1 MTDKKN
7 NPPQEPEKIAPALSA
22 SSDVSPQSETKKQE
36 QEKVT
41 SSTSSTSP
49 SKPKNPPSSQPTS
62 AKSSTQRGTKLAT
75 IAIVLTILFSGGL
88 TLHFQQQQTLYQ
100 AQLDALRTELNQARQ
115 GLRTDL
121 DTAKQDAINAATEIA
136 NRSEVELSQQH
147 KSIESLQLA
156 VADITGRRP
165 NDWLLAEAD
174 YLVKLAGRKLF
185 LEQDA
190 ESATLLMESADQRIA
205 ELNDPSLTP
214 LRKAMAHD
222 ITQLKAIPF
231 IDKDGLVL
239 TLISLQQWVD
249 QLPLANAI
257 LPETAQAEQVSVS
270 KDIADWQSNLMSS
283 LKAFGENFITF
294 RVRDGQAVPLLSPQ
308 QHFYLRENLKAKL
321 ETAIKAVYGE
331 QQEVY
336 HTTLTT
342 AKQWSEMFFNL
353 QDNQVKTFNQSLTT
367 LADKKI
373 EVIYP
378 QTLASQQP
386 LADVIR
392 ERLRRSVSTM
402 TTKEDTQ

>member
-7 NPPQEPEKIAPALSA
+7 NPQQEPEKTASLLSA
-22 SSDVSPQSETKKQE
+22 SADASSQAETIKQE
-36 QEKVT
+36 QKT
-41 SSTSSTSP
+41 MASSASP
-49 SKPKNPPSSQPTS
+49 SRTNRKPSSQPTQ
-62 AKSSTQRGTKLAT
+62 ANTSTQRGTKLAT

-88 TLHFQQQQTLYQ
+88 TLHFQQQQALYQ
-100 AQLDALRTELNQARQ
+100 AQLDTLRTELNQARQ
-115 GLRTDL
+115 GLQTDL
-121 DTAKQDAINAATEIA
+121 DTAKQEVIRTATDIA
-136 NRSEVELSQQH
+136 TRSEVELNQQH

-156 VADITGRRP
+156 VADIKGRRP

-190 ESATLLMESADQRIA
+190 ESATLLMENADQRIA

-239 TLISLQQWVD
+239 KLISLQQWVD

-257 LPETAQAEQVSVS
+257 LPETAQAEQASVS
-270 KDIADWQSNLMSS
+270 KDITDWQSNLMSS

-336 HTTLTT
+336 HTALTT
-342 AKQWSEMFFNL
+342 AKQWSETFFNL
-353 QDNQVKTFNQSLTT
+353 QDNQVKTFNQSLVT
-367 LADKKI
+367 LADQNI
-373 EVIYP
+373 EVTYP
-378 QTLASQQP
+378 QTLTSQQP

-392 ERLRRSVSTM
+392 DRLRRSVSTM

>member
-7 NPPQEPEKIAPALSA
+7 NPQQEPEKTASLLSA
-22 SSDVSPQSETKKQE
+22 SADASSQAETIKQE
-36 QEKVT
+36 QKT
-41 SSTSSTSP
+41 MASSASP
-49 SKPKNPPSSQPTS
+49 SRNNRKPSSQPTQ
-62 AKSSTQRGTKLAT
+62 ANTSTQRGTKLAT

-88 TLHFQQQQTLYQ
+88 TLHFQQQQALYQ

-115 GLRTDL
+115 GLQTDL
-121 DTAKQDAINAATEIA
+121 DTAKQEVIRAATDIA
-136 NRSEVELSQQH
+136 TRSEVELNQQH

-156 VADITGRRP
+156 VADIKGRRP

-190 ESATLLMESADQRIA
+190 ESATLLMENADQRIA

-239 TLISLQQWVD
+239 KLISLQQWVD

-257 LPETAQAEQVSVS
+257 LPETAQAEQASVS
-270 KDIADWQSNLMSS
+270 KDITDWQSNLMSS

-336 HTTLTT
+336 HTALTT
-342 AKQWSEMFFNL
+342 AKQWSETFFNL
-353 QDNQVKTFNQSLTT
+353 QDNQVKTFNQSLVT
-367 LADKKI
+367 LADQNI
-373 EVIYP
+373 EVTYP
-378 QTLASQQP
+378 QTLTSQQP

-392 ERLRRSVSTM
+392 DRLRRSVSTM
-402 TTKEDTQ
+402 TTEEDTQ

>member
-7 NPPQEPEKIAPALSA
+7 NPQQEPEKTASLLSA
-22 SSDVSPQSETKKQE
+22 SADASSQAETIKQE
-36 QEKVT
+36 QKT
-41 SSTSSTSP
+41 MASSASP
-49 SKPKNPPSSQPTS
+49 SRTNRKPSSQPTQ
-62 AKSSTQRGTKLAT
+62 ANTSTQRGTKLAT

-88 TLHFQQQQTLYQ
+88 TLHFQQQQALYQ

-115 GLRTDL
+115 GLQTDL
-121 DTAKQDAINAATEIA
+121 DTAKQEVIRAATDIA
-136 NRSEVELSQQH
+136 TRSEVELNQQH

-156 VADITGRRP
+156 VADIKGRRP

-190 ESATLLMESADQRIA
+190 ESATLLMENADQRIA

-239 TLISLQQWVD
+239 KLISLQQWVD

-257 LPETAQAEQVSVS
+257 LPETAQAEQASVS
-270 KDIADWQSNLMSS
+270 KDITDWQSNLMSS

-336 HTTLTT
+336 HTALTT
-342 AKQWSEMFFNL
+342 AKQWSETFFNL
-353 QDNQVKTFNQSLTT
+353 QDNQVKTFNQSLVT
-367 LADKKI
+367 LADQNI
-373 EVIYP
+373 EVTYP
-378 QTLASQQP
+378 QTLTSQQP

-392 ERLRRSVSTM
+392 DRLRRSVSTM

>member
-7 NPPQEPEKIAPALSA
+7 NPQQEPEKTASLLSA
-22 SSDVSPQSETKKQE
+22 SADASSQAETIKQE
-36 QEKVT
+36 QKT
-41 SSTSSTSP
+41 MASSASP
-49 SKPKNPPSSQPTS
+49 SRTNRKPSSQPTQ
-62 AKSSTQRGTKLAT
+62 ANTSTQRGTKLAT

-88 TLHFQQQQTLYQ
+88 TLHFQQQQALYQ
-100 AQLDALRTELNQARQ
+100 AQLDTLRTELNQARQ
-115 GLRTDL
+115 GLQTDL
-121 DTAKQDAINAATEIA
+121 DTAKQEVIRTATDIA
-136 NRSEVELSQQH
+136 TRSEVELNQQH

-156 VADITGRRP
+156 VADIKGRRP

-190 ESATLLMESADQRIA
+190 ESATLLMENADQRIA

-239 TLISLQQWVD
+239 KLISLQQWVD

-257 LPETAQAEQVSVS
+257 LPETAQAEQASVS
-270 KDIADWQSNLMSS
+270 KDITDWQSNLMSS

-331 QQEVY
+331 
-336 HTTLTT
+336 
-342 AKQWSEMFFNL
+342 
-353 QDNQVKTFNQSLTT
+353 
-367 LADKKI
+367 
-373 EVIYP
+373 
-378 QTLASQQP
+378 
-386 LADVIR
+386 
-392 ERLRRSVSTM
+392 
-402 TTKEDTQ
+402 

>member
-7 NPPQEPEKIAPALSA
+7 NPQQEPEKTASLLSA
-22 SSDVSPQSETKKQE
+22 SADASSQAETIKQE
-36 QEKVT
+36 QKT
-41 SSTSSTSP
+41 MASSASP
-49 SKPKNPPSSQPTS
+49 SRTNRKPSSQPTQ
-62 AKSSTQRGTKLAT
+62 ANTSTQRGTKLAT

-88 TLHFQQQQTLYQ
+88 TLHFQQQQALYQ
-100 AQLDALRTELNQARQ
+100 AQLDTLRTELNQARQ
-115 GLRTDL
+115 GLQTDL
-121 DTAKQDAINAATEIA
+121 DTAKQEVIRTATDIA
-136 NRSEVELSQQH
+136 TRSEVELNQQH

-156 VADITGRRP
+156 VADIKGRRP

-190 ESATLLMESADQRIA
+190 ESATLLMENADQRIA

-239 TLISLQQWVD
+239 KLISLQQWVD

-257 LPETAQAEQVSVS
+257 LPETAQTEQASVS
-270 KDIADWQSNLMSS
+270 KDITDWQSNLMSS

-321 ETAIKAVYGE
+321 EAAIKAVYGE

-336 HTTLTT
+336 HTALTT

-353 QDNQVKTFNQSLTT
+353 QDHQVKTFNQSLTT

-378 QTLASQQP
+378 QTLASQHP

-402 TTKEDTQ
+402 TTKEEAQ